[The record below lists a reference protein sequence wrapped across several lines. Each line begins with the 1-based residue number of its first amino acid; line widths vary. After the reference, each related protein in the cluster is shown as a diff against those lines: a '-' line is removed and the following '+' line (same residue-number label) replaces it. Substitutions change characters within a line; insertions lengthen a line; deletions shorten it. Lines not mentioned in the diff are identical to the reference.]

1 MPDVLLRSF
10 RFRVRLLRSSAING
24 SDGHTRGS
32 VTGTPPNGEPFGD
45 GAFAECTGLD
55 LEMEVKDHAEGGR
68 NDGVIRLV
76 GRARYQPI
84 VLRRGMFLPQGGAL
98 NRDLWDWLQGIVS
111 GRRPVARYDGLVE
124 VLDRDTV
131 VARWAFLR
139 GVPSKLA
146 GPALNARTGEV
157 AIEEISIAHEGL
169 QLVSPS

>member
-1 MPDVLLRSF
+1 VADVLLRAF
-10 RFRVRLLRSSAING
+10 RFQVRLLRSGAING
-24 SDGHTRGS
+24 EDGRTRGS

-55 LEMEVKDHAEGGR
+55 LEMEVKDHLEGGR

-84 VLRRGMFLPQGGAL
+84 VLRRGMFFPDGGEL
-98 NRDLWDWLQGIVS
+98 NRDLWDWLQGMVS

-124 VLDRDTV
+124 VLEGDTV
-131 VARWAFLR
+131 VARWAFVR

-169 QLVSPS
+169 QLVSTA